1 LIGGGIGGDEVN
13 DSELSSSGYETI
25 TFEGLSF
32 DLYGIDNAMVSS
44 MGLIEDTLKEY
55 FVSFFQIYRSTLEY
69 DARISLSPTTSIRE
83 RSLRG
88 LILGLGRRL
97 SPADSVTFTFDI
109 VITIKSRTETSNTDI
124 EDDALA
130 TLPLASE
137 EGRSAFVNMLK
148 ETSHSSFDSLTGMSE
163 MRLP

>member
-1 LIGGGIGGDEVN
+1 LIGGDEVN

-32 DLYGIDNAMVSS
+32 DLYGTDNVMVSS
-44 MGLIEDTLKEY
+44 MGLIEDTIKDY
-55 FVSFFQIYRSTLEY
+55 FVSFFQSYRFTLEY
-69 DARISLSPTTSIRE
+69 DASISLSPTTSRRE

-88 LILGLGRRL
+88 LFLGLGRRL
-97 SPADSVTFTFDI
+97 SPGDSVTVTFDA

-124 EDDALA
+124 EDTALA

-148 ETSHSSFDSLTGMSE
+148 GTNLSFYSLTGMSE
-163 MRLP
+163 TRLP